1 MMSEDIYQIET
12 SIEGI
17 KLIHKSLSDAL
28 DNWSGGDPQEQVE
41 LYTMRNNFYRIILE
55 HRFESM

>member
-1 MMSEDIYQIET
+1 MENDFYQIET

-17 KLIHKSLSDAL
+17 RLIHKSLSQAL
-28 DNWSGGDPQEQVE
+28 DNWPGGDPQEQIE
-41 LYTMRNNFYRIILE
+41 LYAMRNNFYRILLE

>member
-1 MMSEDIYQIET
+1 MEDDIYRIET

-17 KLIHKSLSDAL
+17 RLIHKSLSQAL
-28 DNWSGGDPQEQVE
+28 DNWSGGDPQEQIE
-41 LYTMRNNFYRIILE
+41 LYAMRNNFYRILLE

>member
-1 MMSEDIYQIET
+1 MENDFYQIET

-17 KLIHKSLSDAL
+17 RLIHKALSQSLE
-28 DNWSGGDPQEQVE
+28 NWPGGDPQEQIE
-41 LYTMRNNFYRIILE
+41 LYAMRNNFYRILLE

>member
-1 MMSEDIYQIET
+1 MDKDIYQVET

-17 KLIHKSLSDAL
+17 RLIHKALSQAL
-28 DNWSGGDPQEQVE
+28 ENWSGGDPQEQIE
-41 LYTMRNNFYRIILE
+41 LYAMRNNFYRILLE

>member
-1 MMSEDIYQIET
+1 MENDFYQIET

-17 KLIHKSLSDAL
+17 RLIHKSLSQAL
-28 DNWSGGDPQEQVE
+28 DNWSGGDPQEQIE
-41 LYTMRNNFYRIILE
+41 LYAMRNNFYRILLE